1 MLKKTITYTDFNEME
16 RTQDFYF
23 NLTKIELMKMEA
35 SVDGGLAEKLKRIS
49 AAQDGVAI
57 MEVMED
63 LIRRSYGVKT
73 ADGGFVKRPED
84 LAAFVSTEA
93 YSNLFME
100 LVTDAEGAVNFVKG
114 ILPADLRNQIQL
126 PKKDK

>member
-63 LIRRSYGVKT
+63 LIRRSFGVKT

-100 LVTDAEGAVNFVKG
+100 LVTDADAAVNFVKG